1 MRKIV
6 LTILLCSFALISV
19 AGCTDNVNLDP
30 NEIVNQNTQE
40 TKTTQEPEPIQEV
53 KSIETIYADD
63 EGINLFINRFNE
75 INEGKITAD
84 MLHKAH
90 IGGRDRDDVVSVS
103 NDKFE
108 INIYK
113 NFGSNGKYNMSV
125 YVGYYPK
132 IDAIPDDY
140 KEQFVKYIKVF
151 DNTLTDEEINNHW
164 DTLLSGYHSSYEIND
179 IDVLVSSNIGTI
191 EYFKFTK
198 TLEL

>member
-6 LTILLCSFALISV
+6 LAVLLCSIVLMGIT
-19 AGCTDNVNLDP
+19 GCVDVDNMAVN
-30 NEIVNQNTQE
+30 ESVNQNVEE
-40 TKTTQEPEPIQEV
+40 TEPTPEV

-63 EGINLFINRFNE
+63 EGINLFINKFNE
-75 INEGKITAD
+75 INENKITAD
-84 MLHKAH
+84 MLRKEH
-90 IGGRDRDDVVSVS
+90 IGGKDRDDVVSVS

-108 INIYK
+108 INIYR

-125 YVGYYPK
+125 YVGYYLQ
-132 IDAIPDDY
+132 IDATPDDY
-140 KEQFVKYIKVF
+140 KEQFINYIKVF

-179 IDVLVSSNIGTI
+179 IDMLVSSDTGTI
-191 EYFKFTK
+191 QYFKFTK